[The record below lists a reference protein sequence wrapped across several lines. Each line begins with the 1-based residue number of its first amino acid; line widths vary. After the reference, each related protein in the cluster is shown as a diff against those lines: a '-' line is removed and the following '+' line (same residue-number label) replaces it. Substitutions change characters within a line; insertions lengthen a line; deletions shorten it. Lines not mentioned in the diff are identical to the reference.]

1 MRRLILTGSLL
12 LALSTTAMA
21 GQVYKWVD
29 AQGNTHF
36 GSQPP
41 EGQQATSIN
50 TNVATPKTPAPAAAK
65 PAAAVAETD
74 EQKAIDSK
82 VKEDV
87 AKQEAERKQYCDT
100 VRTNLSQLQNNPRVR
115 GEIFERWRAQAMPT
129 LAEHLFRIAGGDG
142 GESVTPEDERI
153 ALELL
158 TRNEFGFWTSF
169 IAQTQRALPFG
180 PYAFVPLQILAF
192 IIFLAVLRAALAYE
206 ATFRPHHRPER
217 LSKRANAEGYGNAAR

>member
-50 TNVATPKTPAPAAAK
+50 TNVATPKAPAPTAK
-65 PAAAVAETD
+65 PAAAVADTD

-87 AKQEAERKQYCDT
+87 AKQEAERKKYCET
-100 VRTNLSQLQNNPRVR
+100 VRTNLSQLQNNPRIRLQEEGKDEVR
-115 GEIFERWRAQAMPT
+115 RLTEEERQ
-129 LAEHLFRIAGGDG
+129 
-142 GESVTPEDERI
+142 ERI
-153 ALELL
+153 SEAEKA
-158 TRNEFGFWTSF
+158 
-169 IAQTQRALPFG
+169 IA
-180 PYAFVPLQILAF
+180 
-192 IIFLAVLRAALAYE
+192 E
-206 ATFRPHHRPER
+206 
-217 LSKRANAEGYGNAAR
+217 NCN